1 MRLGGASQPARGAR
15 RPGGISRARR
25 TGGARG
31 ADRHDHTAPAAAA
44 RALPPRPR
52 PVEKVVV
59 GVLGTTS
66 DVLFYLAEDNGYFE
80 HLRIEPVFERFDSG
94 GRMVTSLATNQ
105 IEVGGGSPSV
115 GLYNAIARGV
125 NVKMVADRASGSPGY
140 VVFVRK
146 DLADTIRDF
155 PDLRGRRIAIAAR
168 GTTAEIVVGRALE
181 RAGLTMA
188 DIDLVEMPYPDM
200 VARWPPMP
208 SILACPPSRP
218 RRSRCSAAWPS
229 SGAPATRSWGT
240 SRGRRSCTRASS
252 SSSGPTVA
260 RDFMVG
266 YLLGARDYT
275 DAFEKRIPDKL
286 AQAKNTV
293 LQRTDLRDP
302 ELLDR
307 LENSRIDPNGQLD
320 RVALAADYEMVPPV
334 RGADREREP
343 ERGSRLQ
350 LRRLRGVGARPIP
363 LARWDST
370 GFTSRTPAPGV
381 RSTRVPS

>member
-1 MRLGGASQPARGAR
+1 
-15 RPGGISRARR
+15 
-25 TGGARG
+25 
-31 ADRHDHTAPAAAA
+31 
-44 RALPPRPR
+44 
-52 PVEKVVV
+52 VEKVVV

-140 VVFVRK
+140 IVFVRK

-181 RAGLTMA
+181 RAGLTM
-188 DIDLVEMPYPDM
+188 DDVDLVEMPYPDM
-200 VARWPPMP
+200 VAALATDAIDIGVSPEPSP
-208 SILACPPSRP
+208 SIAVQRGVAVKWRTGYQIMGNQQGSTIMYTGQFIEQRP
-218 RRSRCSAAWPS
+218 N
-229 SGAPATRSWGT
+229 
-240 SRGRRSCTRASS
+240 
-252 SSSGPTVA
+252 VA

-286 AQAKNTV
+286 AQARNTV

-320 RVALAADYEMVPPV
+320 RAALASDYEWFRQHAGLVESVNLNDVVDSSFADYAVSV
-334 RGADREREP
+334 LGQYR
-343 ERGSRLQ
+343 
-350 LRRLRGVGARPIP
+350 
-363 LARWDST
+363 
-370 GFTSRTPAPGV
+370 
-381 RSTRVPS
+381 